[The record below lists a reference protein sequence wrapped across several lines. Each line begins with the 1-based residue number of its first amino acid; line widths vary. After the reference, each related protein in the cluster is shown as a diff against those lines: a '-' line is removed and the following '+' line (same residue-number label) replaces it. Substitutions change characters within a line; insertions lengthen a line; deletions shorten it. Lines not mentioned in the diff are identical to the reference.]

1 MSEITAIRKFPCPAC
16 GAEAEWNPK
25 KQMLVCP
32 YCGAQSP
39 AEIKSDG
46 TLVEENDLMAAL
58 RAIPDS
64 ERGWEAEKKTVR
76 CQNCNA
82 ISVFDAKRVAQ
93 RCDFCGSPSLIAVD
107 DIKAPIRPSAL
118 LPFKIAQDKVREDVR
133 RWYGSHWF
141 APNRLRI
148 KALTDQVHGLYL
160 PYWTFDAH
168 VHADWQADSGRY
180 YYVENDKG
188 EREQRVE
195 WRPVSGSLEHFF
207 DDLLVPASRGVH
219 PKLLEKIAPF
229 PTTSDIT
236 PYDPGY
242 LSGWVVEQYQI
253 DLAAAA
259 QDSRN
264 RMEAQVRS
272 MCASKVP
279 GDTYRNLRVDAD
291 YSALTFKHVLLP
303 VWLLTYTYGAKTYQ
317 VVANGYTGKIAGKY
331 PISWIKVSIVVAA
344 VLLLIFLYLVLHNGG
359 HTSMNFRFHH

>member
-46 TLVEENDLMAAL
+46 TLVEENDLIAAL

-64 ERGWEAEKKTVR
+64 ERGWEADKKTVR

-82 ISVFDAKRVAQ
+82 ISVFDATRTAQ
-93 RCDFCGSPSLIAVD
+93 RCDFCGSPSLISID
-107 DIKAPIRPSAL
+107 DIKAPIRPAAL
-118 LPFKIAQDKVREDVR
+118 LPFKISQDKVREDVR
-133 RWYGSHWF
+133 AWYGSHWF
-141 APNRLRI
+141 APNRLGI

-168 VHADWQADSGRY
+168 VAAQWQAEAGYY

-188 EREQRVE
+188 ERQQRTR
-195 WRPVSGSLEHFF
+195 WQSASGSLEHFF
-207 DDLLVPASRGVH
+207 DDVLVPASRGVM
-219 PKLLEKIAPF
+219 PQLLEKIAPF
-229 PTTSDIT
+229 PTTSEIV
-236 PYDPGY
+236 PYDPAY

-253 DLAAAA
+253 DLPAAA
-259 QDSRN
+259 QNSRT
-264 RMEAQVRS
+264 RMDAQMQS

-279 GDTYRNLRVDAD
+279 GDTYRGLRVDSD
-291 YSALTFKHVLLP
+291 YSGQTFKHVLLP
-303 VWLLTYTYGAKTYQ
+303 VWLLTYTYGATTYQ
-317 VVANGYTGKIAGKY
+317 VV
-331 PISWIKVSIVVAA
+331 
-344 VLLLIFLYLVLHNGG
+344 
-359 HTSMNFRFHH
+359 

>member
-46 TLVEENDLMAAL
+46 TLVEENDLVAAL
-58 RAIPDS
+58 RAIPDN
-64 ERGWEAEKKTVR
+64 ERGWDAEKKTVR

-107 DIKAPIRPSAL
+107 DIKAPIRPGAL

-133 RWYGSHWF
+133 QWYASHWF
-141 APNRLRI
+141 APNKLGI
-148 KALTDQVHGLYL
+148 KALTDQVHGLYI

-168 VHADWQADSGRY
+168 VHADWRADSGRY

-207 DDLLVPASRGVH
+207 DDLLVPASRGVN
-219 PKLLEKIAPF
+219 PTLLEKIGPF
-229 PTTSDIT
+229 PTTTDIM

-253 DLAAAA
+253 DLPAAA

-264 RMEAQVRS
+264 RMDAQLRS
-272 MCASKVP
+272 MCASQVP
-279 GDTYRNLRVDAD
+279 GDTYRNLGVDAD

-344 VLLLIFLYLVLHNGG
+344 VLLLILIYLFLHNGG
-359 HTSMNFRFHH
+359 HVSGQYRFH